1 MRQLKKTF
9 YIIIAILLVALGV
22 TGIIL
27 PFLHGTMFLMIGLIL
42 LSFEIPYI
50 EYHLERLVQK
60 NDRINILHKKLH
72 NWTRKIFK

>member
-1 MRQLKKTF
+1 MRHLKRTF
-9 YIIIAILLVALGV
+9 YIIIAIFLVLLGI

-60 NDRINILHKKLH
+60 NNRINILHKKLH
-72 NWTRKIFK
+72 KWTREIFK